1 MGGSLP
7 ALTDRAH
14 WTGEA
19 MVANTAMHGFE
30 QIGRRYWDNDRSVR
44 SVVNYEHCR
53 DYFDETMKGF
63 RLRIGC
69 SNADVALAHRS
80 VAMGSSHV
88 DFVQFRCN
96 RAFRVDKPDEFD
108 YYYVK
113 LVLTGQCELAAGED
127 VTTIREGEAAAVNP
141 FGALT
146 VRWPGN
152 CEQVMIRMDRNA
164 LERTL
169 AEELDIEISAPIR
182 FSPIAITAE
191 QSRPVSGLVD
201 LLRRD
206 ADGADVFGTWRLGRQ
221 FERLV
226 HLAALQCFPNNY
238 SELLRRATSMIA
250 PHYVRKAEEYLRN
263 HVRENVTADD
273 LARVTGV
280 STRSLFYGFRRW
292 RDTTPMAY
300 LKKLRLDIAR
310 DALHSA
316 ARTGLSV
323 TDVATSVG
331 FFHLSRFSS
340 EYKARFGE
348 PPSVTLRRG

>member
-1 MGGSLP
+1 MSVV
-7 ALTDRAH
+7 ARAARP
-14 WTGEA
+14 GRVLDPLFSGAFAE
-19 MVANTAMHGFE
+19 GFE
-30 QIGRRYWDNDRSVR
+30 LIGRRHWDDGRSVH
-44 SVVNYEHCR
+44 SVISYERCR

-63 RLRIGC
+63 RLRVGC
-69 SNADVALAHRS
+69 IAADVTLAHRS

-88 DFVQFRCN
+88 DFVQFRCD
-96 RAFRVDKPDEFD
+96 RAFRVDQPDEFD

-113 LVLTGQCELAAGED
+113 LVLTGDCELTAGED

-146 VRWPGN
+146 VRWSGP

-164 LERTL
+164 LEQTV
-169 AEELDIEISAPIR
+169 AEELDIEISDPIR
-182 FSPIAITAE
+182 FFPVAITTE
-191 QSRPVSGLVD
+191 LSRPISALVD

-250 PHYVRKAEEYLRN
+250 PRYVRKAEEYLRN
-263 HVRENVTADD
+263 HVREEVTIDD
-273 LARVTGV
+273 LAKVTCV

-310 DALHSA
+310 DALRSA
-316 ARTGLSV
+316 ARSGLSV
-323 TDVATSVG
+323 TDIATSVG